1 MKRRLKVV
9 SKVKKALTNE
19 DAKDG
24 NIVHTASLDSIGTQ
38 RVSVIFDWINGRMT
52 VVR

>member
-9 SKVKKALTNE
+9 SKVKKVLTNE
-19 DAKDG
+19 DAKDQNVG
-24 NIVHTASLDSIGTQ
+24 HNANLDSIGTQ

>member
-1 MKRRLKVV
+1 MKRSPKVV

-19 DAKDG
+19 DAKDR
-24 NIVHTASLDSIGTQ
+24 NIVHNANLDSSGTQ